1 MRALFPF
8 VADEETLKARQSE
21 LGFVALHKFL
31 QKWVI
36 ALGCEKALRNIRSM
50 AGDVQSLF

>member
-8 VADEETLKARQSE
+8 VADEETPKARQSE
-21 LGFVALHKFL
+21 LGFVALRKFL